1 MCLSK
6 DHLFPFPQCFL
17 PSVYLCNVTTTRTI
31 GQQTPPAFKHAAG
44 ITYVSVP
51 DTLHDFRQYAGQ
63 CFDKRRPP
71 LFFHLRCIL
80 DSPWCD
86 VTALYV
92 RVVALKLHLLTC
104 IILVRIMHNL
114 CIRLP
119 VLKNVSWKCFRCIIY
134 RHNNF
139 TDKKCIAWVH
149 CKSLWRKASAKCIN
163 VNVINERVTGAIME
177 DLDCHLVVTA

>member
-1 MCLSK
+1 MRLPLCLITARENSSEHTARPANHHSHIIYHTIPPSVCLSK
-6 DHLFPFPQCFL
+6 DHRFPFPQCFL

-119 VLKNVSWKCFRCIIY
+119 VLKNVS
-134 RHNNF
+134 
-139 TDKKCIAWVH
+139 
-149 CKSLWRKASAKCIN
+149 
-163 VNVINERVTGAIME
+163 
-177 DLDCHLVVTA
+177 